1 MTPEGYMENAQGHLV
16 PIEQVKPIDLTR
28 HELVMEKVT
37 KVKAMQEELAALKGE
52 IMNDVEA
59 FVSLSAEQYGV
70 KLGGQKGNVS
80 LMSYDGQYQIKRQIS
95 EHLDFDERLQAAK
108 QLIDECLKDWTEG
121 SPGELRAVVND
132 AFQVDK
138 EGKINVGRILGL
150 RRLQI
155 ADERWKKAM
164 EAISDSIRVTGTKAY
179 FRVYE
184 RNEGGK
190 MVTIPLDIAAL

>member
-1 MTPEGYMENAQGHLV
+1 MDGYMENAQGHLV
-16 PIEQVKPIDLTR
+16 PVEQIKPVDLAR
-28 HELVMEKVT
+28 HELVMEKVD
-37 KVKAMQEELAALKGE
+37 KAKAMQEELAALKGE

-59 FVSLSAEQYGV
+59 FVSLSVEQYGV
-70 KLGGQKGNVS
+70 KIGGQKGNVS
-80 LMSYDGQYQIKRQIS
+80 LVSYDGQYQIKRQIS

-108 QLIDECLKDWTEG
+108 SLIDECLKDWTEG

-155 ADERWKKAM
+155 MDERWKRAM

-179 FRVYE
+179 FRIYE
-184 RNEGGK
+184 RSANGK
-190 MVTIPLDIAAL
+190 MAAIPLDIAAL

>member
-1 MTPEGYMENAQGHLV
+1 MENAQGHLV
-16 PIEQVKPIDLTR
+16 PVEQVKQIDLAR
-28 HELVMEKVT
+28 HELVMEKVA
-37 KVKAMQEELAALKGE
+37 KVKAMQEQLAALKGE

-80 LMSYDGQYQIKRQIS
+80 LISYDGRYQIKRQIS

-108 QLIDECLKDWTEG
+108 SLIDECLKDWTEG

-155 ADERWKKAM
+155 SDERWKKAM

-179 FRVYE
+179 FRVGE
-184 RNEGGK
+184 RNASGK

>member
-1 MTPEGYMENAQGHLV
+1 MDGYMENAQGHFV
-16 PIEQVKPIDLTR
+16 PVDQVKPVDLAR
-28 HELVMEKVT
+28 HELVMEKVD
-37 KVKAMQEELAALKGE
+37 KAKAMQEELAALKGE

-70 KLGGQKGNVS
+70 KIGGQKGNVS
-80 LMSYDGQYQIKRQIS
+80 LVSYDGQYQIKRQIS

-108 QLIDECLKDWTEG
+108 SLIDECLKDWTEG

-155 ADERWKKAM
+155 MDERWKRAM

-179 FRVYE
+179 FRIYE
-184 RNEGGK
+184 RDATGK
-190 MVTIPLDIAAL
+190 MAAIPLDIAAL

>member
-1 MTPEGYMENAQGHLV
+1 MEGYMENAQGHFV
-16 PIEQVKPIDLTR
+16 PVDQVKPVDLVR
-28 HELVMEKVT
+28 HELVMEKVD
-37 KVKAMQEELAALKGE
+37 KAKAMQEELAALKGE

-70 KLGGQKGNVS
+70 KIGGQKGNVS
-80 LMSYDGQYQIKRQIS
+80 LVSYDGQYQIKRQIS

-108 QLIDECLKDWTEG
+108 SLIDECLKDWTEG

-155 ADERWKKAM
+155 MDERWKRAM

-179 FRVYE
+179 FRIYE
-184 RNEGGK
+184 RNANGK
-190 MVTIPLDIAAL
+190 MAAIPLDIAAL

>member
-1 MTPEGYMENAQGHLV
+1 MDGYMENAQGHFV
-16 PIEQVKPIDLTR
+16 PVDQVKPVDLAR
-28 HELVMEKVT
+28 HELVMEKVD
-37 KVKAMQEELAALKGE
+37 KAKAMQEELAALKGE

-70 KLGGQKGNVS
+70 KIGGQKGNVS
-80 LMSYDGQYQIKRQIS
+80 LVSYDGQYQIKRQIS

-108 QLIDECLKDWTEG
+108 SLIDECLKDWTEG

-155 ADERWKKAM
+155 MDERWRRAM

-179 FRVYE
+179 FRIYE
-184 RNEGGK
+184 RNANGK
-190 MVTIPLDIAAL
+190 MAAIPLDIAAL

>member
-1 MTPEGYMENAQGHLV
+1 MDGYMENAQGHLV
-16 PIEQVKPIDLTR
+16 PVEQIKPVDLAR
-28 HELVMEKVT
+28 HELVMEKVD
-37 KVKAMQEELAALKGE
+37 KAKAMQEELAALKGE

-70 KLGGQKGNVS
+70 KIGGQKGNVS
-80 LMSYDGQYQIKRQIS
+80 LVSYDGQYQIKRQIS

-108 QLIDECLKDWTEG
+108 SLIDECLKDWTEG

-155 ADERWKKAM
+155 MDERWKRAM

-179 FRVYE
+179 FRIYE
-184 RNEGGK
+184 RNANGK
-190 MVTIPLDIAAL
+190 MAAIPLDIAAL

>member
-1 MTPEGYMENAQGHLV
+1 MDGYMENAQGHLV
-16 PIEQVKPIDLTR
+16 PVEQIKPVDLAR
-28 HELVMEKVT
+28 HELVMEKVD
-37 KVKAMQEELAALKGE
+37 KAKAMQDELAALKGE
-52 IMNDVEA
+52 IMNDVET

-70 KLGGQKGNVS
+70 KIGGQKGNVS
-80 LMSYDGQYQIKRQIS
+80 LVSYDGQYQIKRQIS

-108 QLIDECLKDWTEG
+108 SLVDECLKDWTEG

-155 ADERWKKAM
+155 MDERWKRAM

-179 FRVYE
+179 FRIYE
-184 RNEGGK
+184 RNANGK
-190 MVTIPLDIAAL
+190 MAAIPLDIAAL